1 VTVADGALVTVRGG
15 SAGLVAVV
23 AGGVVSVGVVVVGV
37 VVVVVVGVVVVCE
50 VVGLVV
56 VGVVVRIGVDR
67 VAVIAVESAPALPP
81 PPQAASEKPSTK
93 PEIRTA
99 ARVAAARGR
108 LAERPLTS
116 KGAATT
122 RS

>member
-37 VVVVVVGVVVVCE
+37 VVVVVGVVVVCE

-56 VGVVVRIGVDR
+56 VGVVRIGVDR

>member
-37 VVVVVVGVVVVCE
+37 VVVVVVVVGVVVV
-50 VVGLVV
+50 G
-56 VGVVVRIGVDR
+56 VVRIGVDR

>member
-56 VGVVVRIGVDR
+56 VGVVRIGVDR